1 MAVRLGIRGRLFA
14 ASLALIILVGLPAGI
29 LLERQLRAWLEDRVT
44 SELMHHARVAAEALQ
59 AGRWDLDPLADR
71 LGAAAGCRVTFIAA
85 DGRVLGDSEV
95 AAEALAGLEP
105 HHTRPEVEAAWSQ
118 GEGSAR
124 RRSSTLGEEMLY
136 VAIPAQVD
144 GGKGAVRAAMHL
156 EQVQAVVVRL
166 RLMLGAAL
174 LLGLLIALA
183 MTFWASAL
191 VTRPVRQ
198 LVDRSRPLL
207 HGDLMAAAAG
217 LASEEL
223 MPGSVATLA
232 AELEQT
238 LATLAKERDR
248 FETVLEGMSEAVVAL
263 DPERRVAL
271 MNPAAQ
277 ALLGLGD
284 DAVGAALRD
293 VVSAT
298 ELQDLAD
305 KGQGGPATVEFT
317 FGERRVLARAT
328 PLSTDAGTVVV
339 MHDVTEMRRLETVRK
354 DFVAN
359 VSHELRTP
367 VSIIRAN
374 AETLLDGGLDDPRR
388 SRSFVDAIH
397 RHAERLSSLIADLL
411 DLSRIEAGRYKLNF
425 RDVDCTAAARAGIDA
440 VRTKAEA
447 RHTTLTVECPAHLSV
462 RADSKALDQI
472 LMNLLDNAVKYTPE
486 AGVVRLV
493 AKEAGP
499 EVRFEVID
507 SGQGIAPDQRE
518 RIFERFYR
526 VDPGR
531 SRDMGGTGLGL
542 AIVKHLAEM
551 MGGRV
556 GVEPAEPA
564 GSTFWVALPRVGAAP
579 ATAWA
584 PAPTLAKTG

>member
-1 MAVRLGIRGRLFA
+1 MVDRLGIRGRLFA
-14 ASLALIILVGLPAGI
+14 ASLALIILLGLPGGL
-29 LLERQLRAWLEDRVT
+29 LLERQLRAGLEERVT
-44 SELMHHARVAAEALQ
+44 SELFHHARVAAEAVQ
-59 AGRWDLDPLADR
+59 AGDWPLDALADR
-71 LGAAAGCRVTFIAA
+71 LGAAAGCRLSFIAA

-95 AAEALAGLEP
+95 DAADLPTLEL
-105 HHTRPEVEAAWSQ
+105 HATRPEVEAARAR
-118 GEGSAR
+118 GEGTAR
-124 RRSSTLGEEMLY
+124 RRSTTVGEEMLY
-136 VAIPAQVD
+136 VAVPAPLEGETGV
-144 GGKGAVRAAMHL
+144 VRAAVHL
-156 EQVQAVVVRL
+156 DVVRAVVVRL
-166 RLMLGAAL
+166 RLMLGGAL
-174 LLGLLIALA
+174 LLGVLIALA

-198 LVDRSRPLL
+198 LVDRSRPLV
-207 HGDLMAAAAG
+207 HGDLPGGEPTAT
-217 LASEEL
+217 EEL
-223 MPGSVATLA
+223 VRGSVATLA

-238 LATLAKERDR
+238 VATLAHERDR

-263 DPERRVAL
+263 DLERRVVL
-271 MNPAAQ
+271 VNPAAR
-277 ALLGLGD
+277 ALLGLGE
-284 DAVGAALRD
+284 D
-293 VVSAT
+293 VVGTPLREAVRAA
-298 ELQDLAD
+298 ELHDLAE
-305 KGQGGPATVEFT
+305 KGQGGPASVEFA
-317 FGERRVLARAT
+317 FGDRRLLARAT
-328 PLSTDAGTVVV
+328 PLSMDAGTVVV

-374 AETLLDGGLDDPRR
+374 AETLLDGGLEDPRR

-397 RHAERLSSLIADLL
+397 RHAERLSNLIADLL

-440 VRTKAEA
+440 VRSRAET
-447 RHTTLTVECPAHLSV
+447 RHTTLTVQCPPHLAV

-486 AGVVRLV
+486 GGAVRLI
-493 AKEAGP
+493 ASEAGA

-507 SGQGIAPDQRE
+507 SGQGIAADQRE

-542 AIVKHLAEM
+542 AIVKHLTEM

-556 GVEPAEPA
+556 GVDAVQPV
-564 GSTFWVALPRVGAAP
+564 GSVFWVSLPRVMPSSAAP
-579 ATAWA
+579 WEPP
-584 PAPTLAKTG
+584 PALAKTG